1 MYNSPYHCAK
11 QVNRFVSHPSLL
23 CPQPYDALED
33 SQHLSEGLSV
43 EEGNLGADS
52 PQWSEKGIGGVDASD
67 EYFDSSSW
75 HSGTLSDLSLDSED
89 PLDSFLRQENT
100 FSGQRT
106 TGSSFSTRS
115 VTARD
120 GHRDATET
128 YVGGSTCCR
137 RKSPEN
143 TLNPN
148 FSLKPSTREVDVQHH
163 PSTEKLRLDLHQ
175 EKPRL
180 QAVCTD
186 THVKANTEHVRLKAP
201 GQCDTDTF
209 CPKVYSKADRQE
221 VKLYVQPEKSN
232 LNRLNES
239 RDSETCMIHINT
251 TENRIVTQQH
261 LSTHEHQTS
270 LEPRKSERK
279 REQNSS
285 RERLEISN
293 KLDVEVQNI
302 KLLSTCSVENRGSDR
317 RNTDCNHRQRGNS
330 EQQGKIHEDR
340 QLQAVTV
347 HSKDKCNLYEGVG
360 MYCNETHLKVEP
372 NCTDNICITSTL
384 SKSEL
389 SKEIV
394 VASQKITEEHGTATS
409 GTSNR
414 TNAQLKD
421 VLSTQIDV
429 LANSKDVCGSQ
440 ALFEKNLNGVLSE
453 IGHQVHASV
462 KKPQEKTWASG
473 ICFEAEKFGLDGTA
487 TKETKPPGTVNEICS
502 SITFSTETTA
512 CNSSDTC
519 VTEPTVVSKVSA
531 LASPVPLATSEREE
545 LENRPDQKH
554 SHSTR
559 LQPLQVAG
567 QAQKLIPNQLVQG
580 GATAKIPTKRQ
591 LPSAKKL
598 WLSSCVEQWPD
609 SIQIQCDIHKGS
621 QESLPFHPL
630 SDNLFFSGNR
640 RGVDTSSLLSENLE
654 GEGSCVG
661 SPSPPQSQLGT
672 IQLSEHTEVR
682 GIPKAVARDVPSV
695 IGETLTCP
703 AITESIP
710 ASNRKHSDIAQKV
723 ITPSNTFS
731 SHCKGVKLE
740 LKFPESSC
748 SLQSSL
754 SVLSDPNNNN
764 KESIK
769 GVQREEAVGCFL
781 EGVQSNHKGNER
793 ISCPLVESSKI
804 ATCDPSEYV
813 EKPQEN
819 SEAFLSPL
827 DPRPSWSIED
837 SEYNLSTNCDRHN
850 HLHVALANES
860 EIIKTEKSVEDNPV
874 GESLECRYSNL
885 GKKEG
890 LKLSEPGLKSR
901 GLMLDSE
908 CKDEGHYCSQP
919 GDQRVSLSK
928 SCEKYANEEFV
939 DHIQLSLPD
948 PQQEVMLA
956 RYSQTDV
963 SHNLLAVTCL
973 EPIVEANRLLE
984 TFGSIEND
992 LKKETNREHVIMRY
1006 ADKVRSNVDLS
1017 GDISSPTSTDHQ
1029 PQQES
1034 LISDELE
1041 SEESPSS
1048 PAMCIN
1054 SENCSIPVAVADDT
1068 SSDISVSSNSDAL
1081 DEPHF
1086 SIWARTNPNKITTKS
1101 KTKSNQTGN
1110 KGSKFSVFAKMPSFR
1125 KAKGSKGA
1133 KSEEVTQES
1142 SYGGDEGPLS
1152 DQDPQRDNFDDAVF
1166 SKSDILNQTVHQV
1179 FSSSQCEIEEGD
1191 CGSFASTPQTRHVLQ
1206 LVSQGSNG
1214 EGQGKPCPDNPLL
1227 SQVQT
1232 PNGQNYKRSKSN
1244 DSLNIRMRFAQAHK
1258 SLSSLFESRSMDKEN
1273 EEQASLATDVDS
1285 GKVKQCWRKINMTKE
1300 VEHLKRTLSLPEGEC
1315 SSITSGKGLR
1325 DLMSSPLLDRH
1336 CSTGSPSSFR
1346 ALRHTDPI
1354 SKRGVPEESV
1364 VDNSAGCKSEDQ
1376 ISNDLPPFLNDS
1388 AGLLSNYTSP
1398 VSPLSSCSL
1407 ATLTN
1412 QPSPTWTRSH
1422 SMPTEGLTKIPLRPM
1437 SPKPNSPRPAAH
1449 RKKFHYTRSSR
1460 VKSVSPGLLGQ
1471 SVSIEGLT
1479 DPPKRPKTLK
1489 PSSSPLCLSLSPLDV
1504 AEGRLD
1510 SQSNIRLYAN
1520 GSINKLEVRKKSV
1533 YHG

>member
-1 MYNSPYHCAK
+1 M
-11 QVNRFVSHPSLL
+11 NRFLSHPSLL
-23 CPQPYDALED
+23 CPQPHDALED

-52 PQWSEKGIGGVDASD
+52 LQWSEKGTGGVDASD

-89 PLDSFLRQENT
+89 PLDSFLRLENT
-100 FSGQRT
+100 FTGQQT
-106 TGSSFSTRS
+106 TGSSFCTRS

-128 YVGGSTCCR
+128 YAGRSTCCR

-148 FSLKPSTREVDVQHH
+148 FSLKPSTREVDFQHH

-175 EKPRL
+175 ENPRL
-180 QAVCTD
+180 QAVCTE
-186 THVKANTEHVRLKAP
+186 TQVKASTELVRLKAT
-201 GQCDTDTF
+201 GQCNTDTF
-209 CPKVYSKADRQE
+209 GPKVNSEADRQE
-221 VKLYVQPEKSN
+221 VKLYVQPDESN
-232 LNRLNES
+232 PNRLNES
-239 RDSETCMIHINT
+239 RDSETCMIHIDT
-251 TENRIVTQQH
+251 TENRIVSQQH
-261 LSTHEHQTS
+261 LSTHEHQTR
-270 LEPRKSERK
+270 LEPRKAERK
-279 REQNSS
+279 PVQNSS
-285 RERLEISN
+285 RERLEICN
-293 KLDVEVQNI
+293 KLDVEVKNI
-302 KLLSTCSVENRGSDR
+302 KLLSTCSVEKNRGLDR
-317 RNTDCNHRQRGNS
+317 RNTDCNHRHRGNL

-340 QLQAVTV
+340 KLQAVTV

-360 MYCNETHLKVEP
+360 MYCNETHLKVQTD
-372 NCTDNICITSTL
+372 CADNICITSTR
-384 SKSEL
+384 SKSEF

-394 VASQKITEEHGTATS
+394 VASRNVTEEHGTDTS

-414 TNAQLKD
+414 TNAQLRD

-429 LANSKDVCGSQ
+429 LANRKDVCSSQ
-440 ALFEKNLNGVLSE
+440 ALFEKNLNGGLSE
-453 IGHQVHASV
+453 IEHQVRATV

-473 ICFEAEKFGLDGTA
+473 ICFEAEKFGFDDTA

-519 VTEPTVVSKVSA
+519 VTEPTLVSKVSA

-545 LENRPDQKH
+545 LENQPDQKH

-559 LQPLQVAG
+559 LQPLQDAG
-567 QAQKLIPNQLVQG
+567 QAQKLIPNQLDQG

-609 SIQIQCDIHKGS
+609 SIQIQSDIAKGS
-621 QESLPFHPL
+621 EESLPFHPL
-630 SDNLFFSGNR
+630 LDNLFFSGNQR
-640 RGVDTSSLLSENLE
+640 AVDTSSLLSENLE

-661 SPSPPQSQLGT
+661 SPSLPQSQLGT

-682 GIPKAVARDVPSV
+682 GIPKAIASDVPSV
-695 IGETLTCP
+695 TGETLTCP
-703 AITESIP
+703 AITESIQ
-710 ASNRKHSDIAQKV
+710 ARNRKHSDVAQKV
-723 ITPSNTFS
+723 LTPSTTFS
-731 SHCKGVKLE
+731 SHCKEVKLE

-748 SLQSSL
+748 RLQSSL

-769 GVQREEAVGCFL
+769 GVQRGGAVGCFS
-781 EGVQSNHKGNER
+781 EAVQSNRKGNER

-804 ATCDPSEYV
+804 ATSDPSEYV

-837 SEYNLSTNCDRHN
+837 SEYDLGTNSDSHN
-850 HLHVALANES
+850 HLHVAHNEP
-860 EIIKTEKSVEDNPV
+860 ENVKTEKSVEDNPV

-890 LKLSEPGLKSR
+890 LKLSQPGLKKR
-901 GLMLDSE
+901 GLMLDRE
-908 CKDEGHYCSQP
+908 CQDEGHYCSQP

-928 SCEKYANEEFV
+928 SCEKYANEEFI

-948 PQQEVMLA
+948 PQQEARVA

-973 EPIVEANRLLE
+973 EPIVEADRLLE

-992 LKKETNREHVIMRY
+992 LKIETNREHVIMRY
-1006 ADKVRSNVDLS
+1006 ADKVRSNINLS
-1017 GDISSPTSTDHQ
+1017 GDISSPKNTDHQ
-1029 PQQES
+1029 PKQEDES

-1041 SEESPSS
+1041 SEANPSS
-1048 PAMCIN
+1048 PVLCIN
-1054 SENCSIPVAVADDT
+1054 SEQYSSPVAVADDS

-1081 DEPHF
+1081 EEPHF
-1086 SIWARTNPNKITTKS
+1086 SIWARSNPIKITTKS

-1125 KAKGSKGA
+1125 KAKGSKCA

-1142 SYGGDEGPLS
+1142 SDGGDEGPLS
-1152 DQDPQRDNFDDAVF
+1152 DQDPQRDNLDDTI
-1166 SKSDILNQTVHQV
+1166 SGKSDILNQTVHQV

-1191 CGSFASTPQTRHVLQ
+1191 CGFFSSTPQTRHVLQ
-1206 LVSQGSNG
+1206 FVNQGGNG

-1285 GKVKQCWRKINMTKE
+1285 GKAKQCWRKINMTKE

-1364 VDNSAGCKSEDQ
+1364 VDHSAGCKSEDQ

-1388 AGLLSNYTSP
+1388 AVLLSSYTSP

-1422 SMPTEGLTKIPLRPM
+1422 SMPTDGLTKIPLRPM

-1449 RKKFHYTRSSR
+1449 RKKFHYARSSR
-1460 VKSVSPGLLGQ
+1460 VKSVSPILLGQ

-1504 AEGRLD
+1504 AEGRID
-1510 SQSNIRLYAN
+1510 SQSHIRLYAN
-1520 GSINKLEVRKKSV
+1520 GSINKLEVRMKSV

>member
-1 MYNSPYHCAK
+1 M
-11 QVNRFVSHPSLL
+11 NRFVSHPSLL
-23 CPQPYDALED
+23 CPQPHDALED
-33 SQHLSEGLSV
+33 SQHLSEGLSA

-52 PQWSEKGIGGVDASD
+52 LQWSEKCIGGVDASD

-89 PLDSFLRQENT
+89 PLDSILRLENT
-100 FSGQRT
+100 FIGQQT
-106 TGSSFSTRS
+106 TGSSFCTRS

-128 YVGGSTCCR
+128 YAGRSTCCR

-143 TLNPN
+143 TL
-148 FSLKPSTREVDVQHH
+148 SLKPSTREVDFQQH

-175 EKPRL
+175 EKPHL
-180 QAVCTD
+180 QAVCTE
-186 THVKANTEHVRLKAP
+186 TQVKASTEVVKLKAT
-201 GQCDTDTF
+201 GQCNTDTF
-209 CPKVYSKADRQE
+209 GPKVNSKADRQE
-221 VKLYVQPEKSN
+221 VKLYVQPEESN
-232 LNRLNES
+232 PDRLNES
-239 RDSETCMIHINT
+239 RDSETCMIHIDT
-251 TENRIVTQQH
+251 TENRIV
-261 LSTHEHQTS
+261 THEHQTS
-270 LEPRKSERK
+270 LEPRKAERK
-279 REQNSS
+279 RVQNSS

-293 KLDVEVQNI
+293 KLDVEVKNI
-302 KLLSTCSVENRGSDR
+302 KLLSTCSVEKNRDLDR
-317 RNTDCNHRQRGNS
+317 HNTDCNHRHHRHRDNL

-340 QLQAVTV
+340 QLQTVTV

-360 MYCNETHLKVEP
+360 MYCNETHLKVEA

-384 SKSEL
+384 SKSEF

-394 VASQKITEEHGTATS
+394 ASRNITEEHGTDTS

-414 TNAQLKD
+414 TNTQLRD
-421 VLSTQIDV
+421 VLSTEIDA
-429 LANSKDVCGSQ
+429 LANRKDVCSSQ
-440 ALFEKNLNGVLSE
+440 ALFENLNGGLSE
-453 IGHQVHASV
+453 IGHQVYASV
-462 KKPQEKTWASG
+462 KQPQEKTWASG

-487 TKETKPPGTVNEICS
+487 TKETKPHGTVNEICS

-519 VTEPTVVSKVSA
+519 VAEPTVVSKDSA
-531 LASPVPLATSEREE
+531 LASPLPLETSEREE
-545 LENRPDQKH
+545 LRNQPEQKH

-567 QAQKLIPNQLVQG
+567 QAQKLIPNRLDQG

-609 SIQIQCDIHKGS
+609 SIQVQSDIAKGS
-621 QESLPFHPL
+621 EESLPFHPL

-640 RGVDTSSLLSENLE
+640 RTVDTSCLLSENLE

-682 GIPKAVARDVPSV
+682 GIPKAIASDVPSV

-703 AITESIP
+703 PITESFQG
-710 ASNRKHSDIAQKV
+710 SNRKHSDIAQKV
-723 ITPSNTFS
+723 RTPSNTFP
-731 SHCKGVKLE
+731 SHCKEVKLE
-740 LKFPESSC
+740 LTFPESSC
-748 SLQSSL
+748 SLQSAL
-754 SVLSDPNNNN
+754 SVFSDPNNNN

-769 GVQREEAVGCFL
+769 GVQRGEAVGCFS

-793 ISCPLVESSKI
+793 ISCPLLLVESSKI
-804 ATCDPSEYV
+804 ATSDPSDYV

-819 SEAFLSPL
+819 SEALLSPL

-837 SEYNLSTNCDRHN
+837 SEYDPETNSDSHN
-850 HLHVALANES
+850 HLHVAHANEP
-860 EIIKTEKSVEDNPV
+860 ENLKTEQSVEDNLV
-874 GESLECRYSNL
+874 GESLVCRYSDL
-885 GKKEG
+885 EKQEG
-890 LKLSEPGLKSR
+890 LKVSVPGLQSR
-901 GLMLDSE
+901 GLMLDRE

-939 DHIQLSLPD
+939 DHIQLSLSD
-948 PQQEVMLA
+948 PQQEARVA
-956 RYSQTDV
+956 RYLQTDV

-973 EPIVEANRLLE
+973 EPIVEADRLLE
-984 TFGSIEND
+984 TFGLIEND
-992 LKKETNREHVIMRY
+992 LKTETNKEHVIMRY
-1006 ADKVRSNVDLS
+1006 ADKVRSNVNLS
-1017 GDISSPTSTDHQ
+1017 GEISSPKSRDQQ
-1029 PQQES
+1029 PEQEDES

-1041 SEESPSS
+1041 SEANSS
-1048 PAMCIN
+1048 FPA
-1054 SENCSIPVAVADDT
+1054 EKCSRPVAVADDT

-1081 DEPHF
+1081 EEPHF
-1086 SIWARTNPNKITTKS
+1086 SIWARTNPNKVTTKS

-1142 SYGGDEGPLS
+1142 SDGGDEGPLS
-1152 DQDPQRDNFDDAVF
+1152 DQDPQRDNLDDTVF
-1166 SKSDILNQTVHQV
+1166 GKSDILNQTVHQV
-1179 FSSSQCEIEEGD
+1179 FSSSQCEIEDGD
-1191 CGSFASTPQTRHVLQ
+1191 CGFFSSTPQTRHVLQ

-1214 EGQGKPCPDNPLL
+1214 EGEGKPCPDNPLL

-1285 GKVKQCWRKINMTKE
+1285 GKAKQSWRKINVTKE

-1354 SKRGVPEESV
+1354 SKRGVPEESF
-1364 VDNSAGCKSEDQ
+1364 VDISAGCKSEDQ

-1388 AGLLSNYTSP
+1388 VGLLSNYTSP

-1449 RKKFHYTRSSR
+1449 RKKIHYARSSR
-1460 VKSVSPGLLGQ
+1460 VKSVSPILLGQ

-1479 DPPKRPKTLK
+1479 DPPERPKTLK

-1504 AEGRLD
+1504 AEGRIE
-1510 SQSNIRLYAN
+1510 SQSHIRLYAN
-1520 GSINKLEVRKKSV
+1520 GSVNKLEVRKKSV